1 MSKKTLVSAIT
12 AALVVGAAST
22 TFAANNPFS
31 DVPADSWAY
40 DAVSTLAADGVIDGY
55 PDGTYQGQNTM
66 TRYEMA
72 QIVARAM
79 AKTDLEKADKVLV
92 DKLAAEF
99 ADELDNLGVRVADLE
114 KKSDNVVWKGEL
126 RYRYVDASSDAVSKI
141 TGKKYNDND
150 TSQVMFRLEPKAYI
164 GDTGWTANVRV
175 DYEMKADEDANGKTV
190 VARAYAKGPIGHN
203 TTVTAGRIPLLD
215 TYGMLLDEHMS
226 GAQIDITSGSDKN
239 FTTSLLAGRYN
250 PGHDNPDILPG
261 QTLKDFTADF
271 YAAQFNYKSEKF
283 DANAM
288 YAVMTNIE
296 NTQSSDI
303 KNPNDSFGLWGNA
316 YTYDKDK
323 MNIWSVGGLYRFDN
337 NWGLLGQYA
346 VNTESDNS
354 ADKQAY
360 MAELQ
365 YKNANIADPGSWGA
379 YVAYRHFG
387 KDVTIATTYKD
398 VFNNQK
404 DVEAFIPRYEKYI
417 RSKDKVI
424 INPMFPGY
432 LFIKTSK
439 DQIEFDTMLTL
450 MYEQKDGVI
459 KELKK
464 DEVSALTKDEIHLLH
479 LLLNK
484 HYILK
489 ISKGYKEDGRL
500 ILTEGPLMKLQE
512 HITAI
517 IPKDH
522 LAILNIKFLN
532 RKIKAGLEMQ
542 NRNI

>member
-22 TFAANNPFS
+22 TFAAANPFS

-40 DAVSTLAADGVIDGY
+40 DAVTTLAADGVIDGY
-55 PDGTYQGQNTM
+55 PDGTYKGQNTM

-79 AKTDLEKADKVLV
+79 AKTDLEKADKSLV

-226 GAQIDITSGSDKN
+226 GAQIDITSGSNKN

-250 PGHDNPDILPG
+250 PGHDNPEKIDG
-261 QTLKDFTADF
+261 QIIDNITSDF

-288 YAVMTNIE
+288 YAIMNNIE
-296 NTQSSDI
+296 PGSKD
-303 KNPNDSFGLWGNA
+303 WGTWA
-316 YTYDKDK
+316 GSTMYDYDK

-354 ADKQAY
+354 DDKQAY

-404 DVEAFIPRYEKYI
+404 GFAIGASYVPVENLLASVKYFDG
-417 RSKDKVI
+417 KDI
-424 INPMFPGY
+424 DSDTDADRFY
-432 LFIKTSK
+432 LNLDF
-439 DQIEFDTMLTL
+439 F
-450 MYEQKDGVI
+450 Y
-459 KELKK
+459 
-464 DEVSALTKDEIHLLH
+464 
-479 LLLNK
+479 
-484 HYILK
+484 
-489 ISKGYKEDGRL
+489 
-500 ILTEGPLMKLQE
+500 
-512 HITAI
+512 
-517 IPKDH
+517 
-522 LAILNIKFLN
+522 
-532 RKIKAGLEMQ
+532 
-542 NRNI
+542 